1 MFSSLTVL
9 QAVCVQYEMENELEN
24 IEKNLKAQAQLFDP
38 LTISGQIMLSHFNQE
53 KEHQDYRNK
62 VVPPGRVLAEQ
73 TGVCSTDE
81 DNTCRTKCTGLV

>member
-24 IEKNLKAQAQLFDP
+24 IGKNLKAQAQLFDP
-38 LTISGQIMLSHFNQE
+38 LTISGQITLSHFNQE
-53 KEHQDYRNK
+53 KEHYRNK
-62 VVPPGRVLAEQ
+62 VVPPGRVPAEQ
-73 TGVCSTDE
+73 TEVCSTDE